1 MLFICLPRISQ
12 PYGWL
17 LLIFVILF
25 PVPTLHFHVSSL
37 KTVLL
42 SMFMKVFLCSCCQ
55 LLVQAQG
62 CCCGEG
68 GTNAISLIDLNE
80 MDSDLTA

>member
-1 MLFICLPRISQ
+1 MLFICLPLISQ

-42 SMFMKVFLCSCCQ
+42 SMSVFLCSCCQ
-55 LLVQAQG
+55 LLVQAHG